1 MKHKTCCSFIRRHF
15 LLHHLLQSTRLFIIT
30 SIIIKSKTTI
40 SRTPYSS
47 KFHSLG
53 VIPPH
58 LAPPFLH
65 RLSNVFNVQS
75 TVGFP
80 SFALTSL
87 CLSQTQTLS
96 ASLEETS
103 GGCSSISR
111 LKSSLHTVHGY
122 KSPSASKNLLAC
134 TFSTVEG
141 FSGKLAAMLCKSP
154 HVPVPRSSLL
164 RGHVAIA
171 ASRMRCSSF
180 SSTGFRIRALFVVDV
195 EATFL
200 SGNDDARSRTTARII
215 RIISSFEEHAGVSH
229 PSLFFASIA
238 CIIIARRN
246 VKSRE
251 SACPRIPPRVE
262 ENKMGFFCRV
272 IEKSIIAKNV
282 SKGSRIPTTQ
292 FHPVT
297 KTKSEFS
304 QNSILSSMHFT
315 PLEMKLS
322 SLRHPFSPSSSSSSS
337 SSDVTRHRRCLAA
350 VTTKKIED
358 KKSTRSRRSATTTT
372 TTIEGEIKDVRK
384 SKRKGKP
391 EAIGMNFVFESTN
404 MPPIGKRLR
413 RSRQHEFVPFGL
425 MLGRKP
431 KRRCATTKVRVFN
444 SDSSGGTDADEQLP
458 SLSATTTRLGRALGS
473 IYKAASKRVK
483 RNFNRIP
490 IALIALLVGISLT
503 AFFPHPES
511 PGDAFITFT
520 IVTLG
525 EFLSSILYSE
535 KNQGGFLSWAKY
547 GESVPIFLNAFKIG
561 VFYGLFIDAFKVG
574 S

>member
-30 SIIIKSKTTI
+30 SIIIIKSKTTI

-53 VIPPH
+53 VTPPH

-180 SSTGFRIRALFVVDV
+180 SSTGFRIRASFVVDV

-272 IEKSIIAKNV
+272 IEKSIAKNV
-282 SKGSRIPTTQ
+282 SKGSYTQ
-292 FHPVT
+292 FHPVFLSLYQNQIRVLPKLHT
-297 KTKSEFS
+297 FIHALYPARDETIFAAAPLFS
-304 QNSILSSMHFT
+304 FFFFFFFFFF
-315 PLEMKLS
+315 
-322 SLRHPFSPSSSSSSS
+322 RRDSSS
-337 SSDVTRHRRCLAA
+337 
-350 VTTKKIED
+350 
-358 KKSTRSRRSATTTT
+358 
-372 TTIEGEIKDVRK
+372 
-384 SKRKGKP
+384 P
-391 EAIGMNFVFESTN
+391 
-404 MPPIGKRLR
+404 
-413 RSRQHEFVPFGL
+413 
-425 MLGRKP
+425 
-431 KRRCATTKVRVFN
+431 
-444 SDSSGGTDADEQLP
+444 
-458 SLSATTTRLGRALGS
+458 LSCCC
-473 IYKAASKRVK
+473 
-483 RNFNRIP
+483 NN
-490 IALIALLVGISLT
+490 
-503 AFFPHPES
+503 
-511 PGDAFITFT
+511 
-520 IVTLG
+520 
-525 EFLSSILYSE
+525 E
-535 KNQGGFLSWAKY
+535 KNRRQEVY
-547 GESVPIFLNAFKIG
+547 
-561 VFYGLFIDAFKVG
+561 
-574 S
+574 